1 MVADLVLRDIG
12 LLVTMDGPELVHA
25 WVAIQNGLVSALGTD
40 TPPLARETL
49 SAKGGLVTPGLINT
63 HHHIFQNLTRAY
75 APATNATLFG
85 WLTTLSPLWARLDE
99 EAAYVSAWIGLAELA
114 LGGCTTTT
122 DHLYIHPQPRLLD
135 ATIAAARD
143 IGLRF
148 HPVRGA
154 VDITRQQH
162 GPLASTTR
170 QTHDEILEDW
180 ERLVATYH
188 DPRPGALVRIALG
201 PCSLFTASLEL
212 YRAAA
217 NVANRLGVRLHT
229 HLAEDEDEIRFCH
242 AKYSKHPVALLE
254 DVGWNTPAAWIAHG
268 IFLDARQIQLLADWG
283 VGVAHCPSS
292 NMLIAR
298 GTAPVTELRAAGVAV
313 GLGCDGSASTDHA
326 SLWLEARTA
335 LLLARLRGGPTA
347 MTARDALA
355 IATRGSAACLGRADE
370 LGMIR
375 AGAPADLVVW
385 PTAGISFA
393 GAHTDLVEAWLR
405 CGPISAHHTIVH
417 GRVIVRDGQLVHPET
432 DEILRAHARI
442 SRALIAAAVQS

>member
-12 LLVTMDGPELVHA
+12 LLVTMDGPELAHA
-25 WVAIQNGLVSALGTD
+25 WVAIQDGMVSALGTG
-40 TPPLARETL
+40 TPPPGRETL
-49 SAKGGLVTPGLINT
+49 SAKGGLVTPGLINV

-75 APATNATLFG
+75 APATNATLFD

-114 LGGCTTTT
+114 LGGCTTTS
-122 DHLYIHPQPRLLD
+122 DHLYIHPRPRLID

-143 IGLRF
+143 VGLRF

-154 VDITRQQH
+154 VDITQQQD
-162 GPLASTTR
+162 GPLASAAR
-170 QTHDEILEDW
+170 QNRDTILDDW

-188 DPRPGALVRIALG
+188 DPRPGALVRVALG

-217 NVANRLGVRLHT
+217 EAAEQLGVRLHT

-242 AKYSKHPVALLE
+242 EKYGKHPVELL
-254 DVGWNTPAAWIAHG
+254 DDIGWNTPAAWIAHG
-268 IFLDARQIQLLADWG
+268 IFLDARQIRLLAGWR

-298 GTAPVTELRAAGVAV
+298 GTAPVTELHAAGVAV

-355 IATRGSAACLGRADE
+355 IATRGSAACLGRADD
-370 LGMIR
+370 LGVIR
-375 AGAPADLVVW
+375 AGAPADLVAW
-385 PTAGISFA
+385 PTVGISFA

-405 CGPISAHHTIVH
+405 CGPISAWHTIVH
-417 GRVIVRDGQLVHPET
+417 GHVIVREGQLVHAKA
-432 DEILRAHARI
+432 DDMLRAHARI
-442 SRALIAAAVQS
+442 SCALIAAAAQS